1 MEQKI
6 SQYIE
11 IIRNYEKEKNKDFS
25 FDKVI
30 KAYFYDYGKVVKLC
44 LGTPLIKI
52 FKFNKNYIKED
63 REC

>member
-30 KAYFYDYGKVVKLC
+30 KAYFYDHR
-44 LGTPLIKI
+44 
-52 FKFNKNYIKED
+52 KEK
-63 REC
+63 